1 MYDVFEKEKLDDKY
15 ELYYLKIIEG
25 ARHHVYAEKP
35 EKFHT
40 HVLAACQLADNS
52 VKSSKTTVPE

>member
-1 MYDVFEKEKLDDKY
+1 MMLFKKEILMINIST
-15 ELYYLKIIEG
+15 LFLKIIEG

-40 HVLAACQLADNS
+40 HVLAACESADNS
-52 VKSSKTTVPE
+52 VKSSETTVPE